1 MALPRTKRKRQQERA
16 KTAGGGGVAGL
27 VALAGALLLWRR
39 SRRNRSQTA
48 DLAFD
53 DNTLAQKV
61 KSEIFR
67 DDSLP
72 KGDIN
77 VNSEFGVVFLRGQV
91 ESDEQISKLETATR
105 EVDGVKDVRTLLHT
119 AGTPTP
125 AA

>member
-1 MALPRTKRKRQQERA
+1 MTLPRTKKKRQQERA

-39 SRRNRSQTA
+39 SRRNRSQTP

-91 ESDEQISKLETATR
+91 ESDDQISKLETAAR
-105 EVDGVKDVRTLLHT
+105 EVDGVKDVRNLLHT

-125 AA
+125 A

>member
-1 MALPRTKRKRQQERA
+1 MALPRTKRKKQQERA

-27 VALAGALLLWRR
+27 VALAGVLLLWRR
-39 SRRNRSQTA
+39 SRKNRSQTA

-91 ESDEQISKLETATR
+91 ESDDQIAKLETATR
-105 EVDGVKDVRTLLHT
+105 EVDGVKDVRNLLHT
-119 AGTPTP
+119 T
-125 AA
+125 

>member
-1 MALPRTKRKRQQERA
+1 MALPRTKRKKKQERA

-39 SRRNRSQTA
+39 SRKNSSQTA

-91 ESDEQISKLETATR
+91 ESDDQISKLETAAR
-105 EVDGVKDVRTLLHT
+105 EVDGVKDVRNLLHT